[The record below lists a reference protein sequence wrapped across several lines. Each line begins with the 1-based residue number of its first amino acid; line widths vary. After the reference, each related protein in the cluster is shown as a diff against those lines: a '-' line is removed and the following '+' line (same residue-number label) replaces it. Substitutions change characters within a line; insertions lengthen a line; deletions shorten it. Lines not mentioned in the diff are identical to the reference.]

1 MHGKSNLLDTHFS
14 RTLIFTCFFIGL
26 INNQMFTSEPNVH
39 HKLLI
44 SQLGKL
50 SNIVINYTCLLFL
63 SNTFYI
69 NFSKRE
75 WLLKVFER
83 NFQVVFIDRLHFT
96 AKFLVT
102 SQVFQTAFLF
112 KSCFKFTSRFLR
124 FFLIISCLLFTA
136 VYT

>member
-50 SNIVINYTCLLFL
+50 SNIVIIILVYSFSLIL
-63 SNTFYI
+63 YI

-75 WLLKVFER
+75 WLLKVFKR